1 MPYPAYP
8 VRSHGVEHPFVAT
21 GTSMCVA
28 ERAAGRGLT
37 AHAMGIAAGAVVA
50 AAVVATARACAS

>member
-1 MPYPAYP
+1 
-8 VRSHGVEHPFVAT
+8 
-21 GTSMCVA
+21 MCVA

-50 AAVVATARACAS
+50 AAIVATARVCAS